1 MKCLIIRLVLLCASL
16 ISFSSSLLSQISFAD
31 TIRSEHLF
39 QLSLEDLINIPVV
52 SSSKLVQKQIEAPNV
67 VSAISLD
74 VSNYYGFRSINDVL
88 SFKPGFFIAQDYE
101 RSTVGFRG
109 MFEGWNN
116 NHLLMLIDGIPFN
129 DNLYGTAY
137 TWDIT
142 PLNFTNS
149 LEVIFGP
156 SSALYGTNAMNGV
169 VSLNTLNAKDID
181 GIGRANLRLGSHNYE
196 HYDILTGVENDVFG
210 LVAAF
215 SGMSTSGNEYYS
227 FDASGDKD
235 ENGNFKRFKTNDS
248 RSNSYFFAK
257 FYGKNKYD
265 GLMFQFHQQS
275 WDFETGH
282 GWLYA
287 IPDRPE
293 SMKEFRRVFAL
304 RYAPTRLGK
313 RFTHEFTSRLQIHGI
328 DWNMRYY
335 NNGAQNGYYPEGVSE
350 YLKTKGKDLFFRAQT
365 SFTEKN
371 HNLIVG
377 FESTAFLYNGDDAHY
392 ANIDMNTWATP
403 NEQSH
408 YDLNPWLEY
417 VVDKPVFN
425 IAIYAQY
432 ISPKI
437 FDKLQI
443 TTSGRFDRMFFK
455 YVDLTA
461 VAKPEK
467 SKSFQMITPRIAVVY
482 SLSNNLVLK
491 AIYGKAFR
499 TPSPTEMFGYNTF
512 TLASNINELK
522 PELVT
527 NFDLSL
533 NWELPQGFSARI
545 NSFLV
550 NFENQIAY
558 SVANENLSTNIYSL
572 KTCGLEVAG
581 QYASKAFT
589 AFSNLSYAYRYDEDI
604 LDSTIAVSKTKVTWA
619 PSLLAK
625 LGVLYKFNRFSF
637 STLGYYQN
645 RVYRRD
651 SDKFDEMST
660 YRSSDYVDGWF
671 SINLKGS
678 YKVTKKS
685 EFSLQVNN
693 LLNSKQYSLKNNQ
706 YLFDYR
712 LEGRSITG
720 EYVLRF

>member
-1 MKCLIIRLVLLCASL
+1 MKFFIVRLVLPFFAL
-16 ISFSSSLLSQISFAD
+16 IGFANCLFAQISFID
-31 TIRSEHLF
+31 TIRTEQLY
-39 QLSLEDLINIPVV
+39 QLSLEDLLNIPVI
-52 SSSKLVQKQIEAPNV
+52 SSSKLEQTQVEAPNV
-67 VSAISLD
+67 VSAIPLD
-74 VSNYYGFRSINDVL
+74 VSNYYGSRSINDIL
-88 SFKPGFFIAQDYE
+88 SFQPGFFIAQDYE

-169 VSLNTLNAKDID
+169 VSLNTLKAKDID
-181 GIGRANLRLGSHNYE
+181 GIGRATLRLGSNNYE
-196 HYDILTGVENDVFG
+196 YYDIVSGVENDDFG

-215 SGMSTSGNEYYS
+215 SGMSTSGNEYFS
-227 FDASGDKD
+227 FDASGSID
-235 ENGNFKRFKTNDS
+235 ELGNPLRFKTNDS
-248 RSNSYFFAK
+248 RSSSYFFTK
-257 FYGKNKYD
+257 FYGKSKYE
-265 GLMFQFHQQS
+265 GLMFQFHQQT

-282 GWLYA
+282 GWLYV

-304 RYAPTRLGK
+304 RYAPSRSGK
-313 RFTHEFTSRLQIHGI
+313 KFTHEFTSRLQIHGI

-371 HNLIVG
+371 HNIIVG
-377 FESTAFLYNGDDAHY
+377 YESTAFIYNGDDGHY
-392 ANIDMNTWATP
+392 ANIDMNTWAAP
-403 NEQSH
+403 NEQSF
-408 YDLNPWLEY
+408 YNLNPWLEF

-425 IAIYAQY
+425 MAAYAQY

-443 TTSGRFDRMFFK
+443 TASGRFDRMFFD

-461 VAKPEK
+461 VNRTEK
-467 SKSFQMITPRIAVVY
+467 SKSFQMFTPRIALVY

-512 TLASNINELK
+512 TLASNIEELK

-533 NWELPQGFSARI
+533 NWELPQGFSTRI

-572 KTCGLEVAG
+572 KTYGVEVSA
-581 QYASKAFT
+581 QYASKLFT
-589 AFSNLSYAYRYDEDI
+589 AFSNVSYSYRFDEVI

-619 PSLLAK
+619 PSVLAK
-625 LGVLYKFNRFSF
+625 VGLLYKFNRFSF
-637 STLGYYQN
+637 SAVGYYQN

-651 SDKFDEMST
+651 SDKFEGMSS
-660 YRSSDYVDGWF
+660 YRPTDYVDGWF
-671 SINLKGS
+671 SINLRGS

-693 LLNSKQYSLKNNQ
+693 LLNSERFSLKNNQ

-712 LEGRSITG
+712 LEGRAISG

>member
-1 MKCLIIRLVLLCASL
+1 MKCLTLSLVSFFVFNLSFVNNLYAQVN
-16 ISFSSSLLSQISFAD
+16 ISD
-31 TIRSEHLF
+31 TVRSEQIFL
-39 QLSLEDLINIPVV
+39 LSLEDLINIPVI
-52 SSSKLVQKQIEAPNV
+52 SASKVEQKQVYAPNV
-67 VSAISLD
+67 VSAISMD
-74 VSNYYGFRSINDVL
+74 VSKYYGFRNINEIL
-88 SFKPGFFIAQDYE
+88 SFQPGYYISQDYE

-116 NHLLMLIDGIPFN
+116 NHMLMLIDGIPFN

-142 PLNFTNS
+142 PLNFVNS

-156 SSALYGTNAMNGV
+156 SGALYGTNAMNGV
-169 VSLNTLNAKDID
+169 ISLNTVKANDIE
-181 GIGRANLRLGSHNYE
+181 GIGRATLRLGNSGYE
-196 HYDILTGVENDVFG
+196 HYDIVSGVENDDFG
-210 LVAAF
+210 IVAAF
-215 SGMSTSGNEYYS
+215 SAMSTSGNEYFSY
-227 FDASGDKD
+227 DASASSD
-235 ENGNFKRFKTNDS
+235 EFGNPIRFKTNDN
-248 RSNSYFFAK
+248 RSSSYFFTK
-257 FYGKNKYD
+257 FYGKGKYE

-282 GWLYA
+282 GWLYV

-293 SMKEFRRVFAL
+293 SMNEFRRIFAL
-304 RYAPTRLGK
+304 RYAPNRLGK
-313 RFTHEFTSRLQIHGI
+313 RLMHEFTARLQLHDI
-328 DWNMRYY
+328 DWNMRFY
-335 NNGAQNGYYPEGVSE
+335 NNGAQNGYYPDGVSE
-350 YLKTKGKDLFFRAQT
+350 FLKTKGKDLFFRAQT
-365 SFTEKN
+365 SFTEKY

-392 ANIDMNTWATP
+392 ANIDMNTWAVP

-408 YDLNPWLEY
+408 YDLNPWLEF
-417 VVDKPVFN
+417 VVNKPVFN
-425 IAIYAQY
+425 IATYAQY

-443 TTSGRFDRMFFK
+443 TTSVRFDRMFFD
-455 YVDLTA
+455 YVDLSTTS
-461 VAKPEK
+461 KPEK
-467 SKSFQMITPRIAVVY
+467 SKSFQMITPRIAIVY

-527 NFDLSL
+527 NLDLSL
-533 NWELPQGFSARI
+533 DWELSQRFNVRI

-558 SVANENLSTNIYSL
+558 SVANKNLSTNIYSL
-572 KTCGLEVAG
+572 KTCGAEVGA
-581 QYASKAFT
+581 QYASKSFT
-589 AFSNLSYAYRYDEDI
+589 TFSNLSYAYRYDEDI
-604 LDSTIAVSKTKVTWA
+604 LDSTIVVSKARVTWA
-619 PSLLAK
+619 PSVLAK

-637 STLGYYQN
+637 SALGYYQN
-645 RVYRRD
+645 RVYRRN
-651 SDKFDEMST
+651 SDKFNEMSL
-660 YRSSDYVDGWF
+660 YRPLDYVKGWF
-671 SINLKGS
+671 SINVKGS

-693 LLNSKQYSLKNNQ
+693 MLNSERYSLKNNQ

-712 LEGRSITG
+712 LEGRAVIG

>member
-1 MKCLIIRLVLLCASL
+1 MKFLIVRLVLFLLVL
-16 ISFSSSLLSQISFAD
+16 IGFTNCLFSQTSFAD
-31 TIRSEHLF
+31 TIRSE
-39 QLSLEDLINIPVV
+39 QLYQMSLEDLLNIPVI
-52 SSSKLVQKQIEAPNV
+52 SSSKVEQRQIEAPNV
-67 VSAISLD
+67 VSAIPLD
-74 VSNYYGFRSINDVL
+74 LSSYYGSRSINDIL
-88 SFKPGFFIAQDYE
+88 SFQPGFFIAQDYE

-169 VSLNTLNAKDID
+169 VSLNTLKAKDID
-181 GIGRANLRLGSHNYE
+181 GIGRATLRLGSNNYE
-196 HYDILTGVENDVFG
+196 HYDIVSGVENDDFG

-215 SGMSTSGNEYYS
+215 SGMSTRGNEYFS
-227 FDASGDKD
+227 FDASGTTD
-235 ENGNFKRFKTNDS
+235 EFGNPLRFKTNDS
-248 RSNSYFFAK
+248 RSSSYFFTK
-257 FYGKNKYD
+257 FYGKSKYE

-282 GWLYA
+282 GWLYV

-293 SMKEFRRVFAL
+293 SMKEFRRIFAL
-304 RYAPTRLGK
+304 RYAPTRSGK

-335 NNGAQNGYYPEGVSE
+335 NDGAQAGYYPEGVSE
-350 YLKTKGKDLFFRAQT
+350 YLKTKAKDLFFRAQS

-377 FESTAFLYNGDDAHY
+377 IESTTFLYNGDDGHY
-392 ANIDMNTWATP
+392 ANIDMNTWVAP
-403 NEQSH
+403 SEQLH
-408 YDLNPWLEY
+408 YDLNPWLEF

-425 IAIYAQY
+425 IAAYAQY

-437 FDKLQI
+437 LDKLQI
-443 TTSGRFDRMFFK
+443 TVSGRFDRMFFN
-455 YVDLTA
+455 YVDLSATS
-461 VAKPEK
+461 KPEK
-467 SKSFQMITPRIAVVY
+467 SKSFQMVTPRVAVVY
-482 SLSNNLVLK
+482 SLSSKLVLK

-512 TLASNINELK
+512 TLASNIDELK

-533 NWELPQGFSARI
+533 NWESSQGFSARV

-558 SVANENLSTNIYSL
+558 SVANENLSANIYSL
-572 KTCGLEVAG
+572 KTCGVEVAG
-581 QYASKAFT
+581 QYASKEFT
-589 AFSNLSYAYRYDEDI
+589 AFSNLSYAYRYNENI
-604 LDSTIAVSKTKVTWA
+604 LDSTITVSKTRVTWA
-619 PSLLAK
+619 PSVLAK
-625 LGVLYKFNRFSF
+625 LGVLYKFNHFSV
-637 STLGYYQN
+637 SALGYYQN
-645 RVYRRD
+645 RVYRRN
-651 SDKFDEMST
+651 SDKFDEMSS
-660 YRSSDYVDGWF
+660 YRPTDCVNGWF
-671 SINLKGS
+671 SINVRGS

-693 LLNSKQYSLKNNQ
+693 LLNTERYSLKNNQ

-712 LEGRSITG
+712 LEGRIIIG